1 VKTGVMKYGNI
12 HKAVFRLRPNRFIAK
27 CELEGEQVK
36 AHVHNTGRCLELLVP
51 GCTVYLEENLNSAR
65 KTNYTLISVK
75 KFGSI
80 VNIDS
85 IAPNKDFHEAIEQG
99 QIELSGLA
107 QVLKPETRYSD

>member
-1 VKTGVMKYGNI
+1 MKTGVMKYGNI
-12 HKAVFRLRPNRFIAK
+12 HKAVFRLRPNRFIAE

-36 AHVHNTGRCLELLVP
+36 AHVRNTGRCRELLVP

-65 KTNYTLISVK
+65 KTNYTLISVE

-85 IAPNKDFHEAIEQG
+85 LVPNKVFREAMEQG
-99 QIELSGLA
+99 RIKLPGLA
-107 QVLKPETRYSD
+107 QF